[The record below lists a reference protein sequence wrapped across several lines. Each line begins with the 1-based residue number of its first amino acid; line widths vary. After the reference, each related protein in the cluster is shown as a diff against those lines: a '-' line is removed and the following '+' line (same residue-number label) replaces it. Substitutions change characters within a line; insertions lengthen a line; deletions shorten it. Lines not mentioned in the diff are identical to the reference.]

1 MCVCFILMSIK
12 QRVQHC
18 TDGREG
24 GKQEAKLPLMFRCC
38 SFSYLEVHQCGEGN
52 IQLRNSDPLQAAGMN
67 TERNSVTV
75 RNCTYLFMHYAGNIY
90 WARIIHKQLP

>member
-38 SFSYLEVHQCGEGN
+38 SFSYLEVHQCWEGN

-67 TERNSVTV
+67 TEKEDSKT
-75 RNCTYLFMHYAGNIY
+75 LFLAKSTKSLTKVQIY
-90 WARIIHKQLP
+90 NLTQ